1 MTPGS
6 RAEEAG
12 KTEAM
17 VSAGARAVSCWK
29 QKAAYPLASGLEVV
43 VADDGLVVPV
53 LFLSMMVLESARRL
67 A

>member
-17 VSAGARAVSCWK
+17 VSAGATAVLYWK